1 MLKQKS
7 FVLKS
12 ASVERWHLVDASGH
26 AVGRLASE
34 IAKILRGKNNP
45 QYTPHLNSG
54 SGVVVINADKVKL
67 TGSKWDKK
75 NYYRYSGYV
84 GGLKSRTAKEQLK
97 KNPEMI
103 IYNAVKG
110 MLPKNSLGRSQIK
123 KLKIS
128 AKTEH
133 RHDAQKPQELAIF

>member
-1 MLKQKS
+1 MFKQRS

-12 ASVERWHLVDASGH
+12 VPVERWHLVDASGL

-34 IAKILRGKNNP
+34 IAKILRGKDNP
-45 QYTPHLNSG
+45 QYTPHVNSG
-54 SGVVVINADKVKL
+54 SGVVVVNAEKVRL
-67 TGSKWDKK
+67 TGRKWDKK
-75 NYYRYSGYV
+75 NYHRYSGYV
-84 GGLKSRTAKEQLK
+84 GGLKSRTAKEQLEK
-97 KNPEMI
+97 HPEMI

-128 AKTEH
+128 IGPEH
-133 RHDAQKPQELAIF
+133 THGAQKPQSLKI

>member
-1 MLKQKS
+1 MLKQRS

-12 ASVERWHLVDASGH
+12 APAERWYLIDASDC

-45 QYTPHLNSG
+45 QYTPHVNSG
-54 SGVVVINADKVKL
+54 SGVVVINAGKVKL
-67 TGSKWDKK
+67 TGRKWDDK
-75 NYYRYSGYV
+75 YYHRYSGYV
-84 GGLKSRTAKEQLK
+84 GGLKSRTAKEQLEK
-97 KNPEMI
+97 HPEMI
-103 IYNAVKG
+103 IYSAVKG

-128 AKTEH
+128 VGAEH
-133 RHDAQKPQELAIF
+133 DHGAQKPQKLVI

>member
-1 MLKQKS
+1 MFKQRS

-12 ASVERWHLVDASGH
+12 APVERWRLVDATGH

-34 IAKILRGKNNP
+34 IAKVLRGKDNP
-45 QYTPHLNSG
+45 QYTPHVNSG
-54 SGVVVINADKVKL
+54 SGVVVVNASKVRL
-67 TGSKWDKK
+67 TGRKWDDK

-84 GGLKSRTAKEQLK
+84 GGLKSRTAKEQFEK
-97 KNPEMI
+97 HPEMI

-123 KLKIS
+123 KLKIFVGS
-128 AKTEH
+128 EH
-133 RHDAQKPQELAIF
+133 THLAQKPQELKI

>member
-1 MLKQKS
+1 MFRQRS

-12 ASVERWHLVDASGH
+12 ASVERWYLVDASGC

-45 QYTPHLNSG
+45 QYTPHVNSG
-54 SGVVVINADKVKL
+54 SGVVVVNAGKVKL
-67 TGSKWDKK
+67 TGRKWDEK
-75 NYYRYSGYV
+75 YYHRYSGYV
-84 GGLKSRTAKEQLK
+84 GGLKSRTAKEQLAK
-97 KNPEMI
+97 HPEMI

-128 AKTEH
+128 VGAEH
-133 RHDAQKPQELAIF
+133 DHCAQKPQKLSI